1 MREFNAGD
9 RPPAHPV
16 FDLGPSE
23 YVTSATGSP
32 SLLTDRERSL
42 LAWLAIQNLCR
53 QFGCDEQTAA
63 DALDHFAAE
72 GRSHI
77 RGDQRDVFLVVD
89 EDKVIVH
96 AARDWLRAMAE
107 GNRN

>member
-1 MREFNAGD
+1 VSE
-9 RPPAHPV
+9 RPPAHPL

-23 YVTSATGSP
+23 VVSSASGSP

-42 LAWLAIQNLCR
+42 LMRLAVWNLCR
-53 QFGCDEQTAA
+53 QTGADEQTAT
-63 DALDHFAAE
+63 DALDHFGDRGE
-72 GRSHI
+72 VTI
-77 RGDQRDVFLVVD
+77 EGDQRDVYL
-89 EDKVIVH
+89 KVCGHVHIH